1 MEKQFCKVC
10 GNEYPLDDMY
20 KFGDEYFCD
29 EDCARSR
36 AEEIFDKWAVGD
48 VISDSEYITLKE
60 IISEF

>member
-1 MEKQFCKVC
+1 MEKQVCKVC
-10 GNEYPLDDMY
+10 ELEYPLDDMY

-36 AEEIFDKWAVGD
+36 AEDIFNEWCVSG
-48 VISDSEYITLKE
+48 ISDSEYITLKE

>member
-10 GNEYPLDDMY
+10 GNVYPLDDMY

-36 AEEIFDKWAVGD
+36 AEDIFTVWCVSG
-48 VISDSEYITLKE
+48 ISDSEYITLKE